1 MADSGLHIPT
11 YNGAPSLRTGVSTQ
25 AGNIGLDSLNHLVKY
40 YSGSVWRDIQPIRD
54 GLYSGGIVTWDSL
67 LVFTVSAAV
76 YYINGVRYE
85 TAITH
90 ITLDA
95 ANGSNPR
102 IDLIVATASGISK
115 ITGTA
120 AASPAE
126 ANLPI
131 DNIRLTAIYVNTS
144 ATTPTGP
151 LTKVIW
157 DENTEFTG
165 AATSV
170 TTDFDNFADPYHFLK
185 ATSALLFIKS

>member
-1 MADSGLHIPT
+1 MRILFFLLIISFQSFGQNPANYQYRNVFERSRGGMFDSALHVPR
-11 YNGAPSLRTGVSTQ
+11 YNGAPSGLRSGSSTH
-25 AGNIGLDSLNHLVKY
+25 AGAIGMDTTNHLFKY
-40 YSGSVWRDIQPIRD
+40 YSGQIWRDLQPIKD

-85 TAITH
+85 TAISH

-95 ANGSNPR
+95 ADGSNPR
-102 IDLIVATASGISK
+102 IDLIVATSSGISK

-151 LTKVIW
+151 LTKVI
-157 DENTEFTG
+157 
-165 AATSV
+165 
-170 TTDFDNFADPYHFLK
+170 
-185 ATSALLFIKS
+185 